1 MNYMKIYHALI
12 SFRQSNIITKDQ
24 QYCETHHIVPKSLG
38 GSNAPTNLVNLT
50 AREHYIA
57 HLLLWKHYKQ
67 SHNKA
72 AYIKM
77 AYAIGRLMTGN
88 KVFIENLNRHFNSR
102 LYEKFRKELAN
113 IKRECQLGKQLK
125 DRNVLYNMLLPL
137 FNVYKYDLTQ
147 INYGN
152 KKAGYGNFDLVKD
165 LYDGTENSF
174 VNKLIRY
181 VPEFREYAK
190 ELLRRKTVMIIYES
204 KSYTLPE
211 FINEFNISR
220 MIIGIRINNY
230 FKHQQLE
237 VKYPLVITTKQQFD
251 QIFTTKYYSHET
263 GHKNCIWINNG
274 EIETMI
280 AKNVKLPTN
289 FKIGRKPRQSKL

>member
-24 QYCETHHIVPKSLG
+24 QYCETHHIIPKSLG

-67 SHNKA
+67 SHDNA

-77 AYAIGRLMTGN
+77 AYAIGRLMNGN
-88 KVFIENLNRHFNSR
+88 KFFIENLNRHFNSR

-113 IKRECQLGKQLK
+113 IQRK
-125 DRNVLYNMLLPL
+125 DRTVLYNMLLPL
-137 FNVYKYDLTQ
+137 FNIYKYDLAQ
-147 INYGN
+147 INYSN

-165 LYDGTENSF
+165 LYNGTENSF
-174 VNKLIRY
+174 VNKLARY

-190 ELLRRKTVMIIYES
+190 ELLRRKTIMIIYES

-211 FINEFNISR
+211 FINEFNMTR
-220 MIIGIRINNY
+220 VVFGIRINNY
-230 FKHQQLE
+230 FKHQRLE